1 MKLTVKTVQAA
12 KPADKEYML
21 PDGDRLYL
29 RVQPRG
35 SKSWL
40 FLYSDIAGRRVKL
53 TLGAYPAMSLAAAR
67 AAAERQRL
75 NLQAGKDPR
84 QVMREAHQEAR
95 RHALATFEKVAREWH
110 AHAKQIHEWSEDYS
124 QKILRQLELHAF
136 PRLGRHPIGSLDR
149 LDVLQC
155 LEAVSLAGT
164 RETAIRLRES
174 LQRVFARAVTL
185 GLLEPGEN
193 YMAKG
198 VADFKLRSPITKHYA
213 TILDPHKIGQ
223 LLRDIRG
230 YKGHYIV
237 CCALRI
243 MPYVFQRP
251 GQIRMMEWDQLDL
264 DDGIWI
270 CPPRMMKA
278 REAHKNSGQVAPHT
292 VPLPT
297 QVVDILRQLHTVTG
311 PSGPVFKSVSRRRGK
326 NGYSRYISNNTM
338 NSALRALGYDTQ
350 ADITGH
356 GFRAMARTLIR
367 ERLGWD
373 REMIEKHLAHVSD
386 EELGEAYDRTRFIEQ
401 RHEMAQAWADYLDS
415 LAEQKA
421 PPTTSGRTTLDRRH
435 SGHRLDEIPA
445 GPVRSGVSNA
455 PGEPSHLGR

>member
-1 MKLTVKTVQAA
+1 MKLSVKTVEAA
-12 KPADKEYML
+12 KPTEKEYML
-21 PDGDRLYL
+21 PDGDKLYL

-40 FLYSDIAGRRVKL
+40 FLYYDIAGRRIKL
-53 TLGAYPAMSLAAAR
+53 TIGAYPAMSLAAAR
-67 AAAERQRL
+67 TVAEQHRL
-75 NLQAGKDPR
+75 DLQEGKDPR
-84 QVMREAHQEAR
+84 QMKREARHEAR
-95 RHALATFEKVAREWH
+95 RHALATFEKVARGWH
-110 AHAKQIHEWSEDYS
+110 AHAKHIHEWSEDYS

-136 PRLGRHPIGSLDR
+136 PRLGRHPIGSLNR

-174 LQRVFARAVTL
+174 LQRVFARAVTV

-198 VADFKLRSPITKHYA
+198 VADFKLRSPIVKHYA
-213 TILDPHKIGQ
+213 TILEPAKIGQ
-223 LLRDIRG
+223 LMRDIRG
-230 YKGHYIV
+230 YTGHYIV

-251 GQIRMMEWDQLDL
+251 GQIRMMEWEQLDL
-264 DDGIWI
+264 DAGIWV
-270 CPPRMMKA
+270 CPPRMMKM
-278 REAHKNSGQVAPHT
+278 REAHKNSGQAASHV

-311 PSGPVFKSVSRRRGK
+311 PTGPVFKSVSRRRGK

-350 ADITGH
+350 TDITGH

-415 LAEQKA
+415 LAAQKA
-421 PPTTSGRTTLDRRH
+421 PTGTSERAR
-435 SGHRLDEIPA
+435 P
-445 GPVRSGVSNA
+445 VSNDDDRDLA
-455 PGEPSHLGR
+455 EFSANPARNRISSVPGEPSHLER

>member
-1 MKLTVKTVQAA
+1 MRLTVKAIELAQPAA
-12 KPADKEYML
+12 KEYL
-21 PDGDRLYL
+21 LSDGNKLYL
-29 RVQPRG
+29 RVHPRG
-35 SKSWL
+35 SKSWQ
-40 FLYSDIAGRRVKL
+40 FNYTNIEGKRVKL
-53 TLGAYPAMSLAAAR
+53 TLGTFPETSLASAR
-67 AAAERQRL
+67 VLAAEQREHL
-75 NLQAGKDPR
+75 ATGKDPR
-84 QVMREAHQEAR
+84 IQKQEEQQEAQR
-95 RHALATFEKVAREWH
+95 QALATFEQVAREWH
-110 AHAKQIHEWSEDYS
+110 AHAKKVHEWSEDYS

-136 PRLGRHPIGSLDR
+136 PKLGRHPIGSLNR

-155 LEAVSLAGT
+155 LEAISLAGT

-185 GLLEPGEN
+185 GLLEPGQN

-198 VADFKLRSPITKHYA
+198 VADFKLRSPIVKHYA
-213 TILDPHKIGQ
+213 TILEPAKIGQ
-223 LLRDIRG
+223 LMRDIRG
-230 YKGHYIV
+230 YTGHYIV

-251 GQIRMMEWDQLDL
+251 GQIRMMEWEQLDL
-264 DDGIWI
+264 DAGVWI
-270 CPPRMMKA
+270 CPPRMMKM
-278 REAHKNSGQVAPHT
+278 REAHKNSGQAASHV

-297 QVVDILRQLHTVTG
+297 QVIDILHQLHTVTG
-311 PSGPVFKSVSRRRGK
+311 PVGPVFKSVSRRRGK

-350 ADITGH
+350 TDITGH

-401 RHEMAQAWADYLDS
+401 RHEMAQAWADYLDQ
-415 LAEQKA
+415 LA
-421 PPTTSGRTTLDRRH
+421 DRK
-435 SGHRLDEIPA
+435 IPVTDDSA
-445 GPVRSGVSNA
+445 RSVTPNPFNSHISNQA
-455 PGEPSHLGR
+455 RILQ